1 MPAKTA
7 PAEPETIGV
16 KELPEHIRTDA
27 RALRAFLRRSKSA
40 VGGGT
45 RYKWNSLTDPEPTK
59 VIADWMASPDK
70 DQPTA
75 E

>member
-27 RALRAFLRRSKSA
+27 RALSRQARSRAVSFSGVPRLVRGTCAVTRVLAAQASRS
-40 VGGGT
+40 
-45 RYKWNSLTDPEPTK
+45 
-59 VIADWMASPDK
+59 I
-70 DQPTA
+70 
-75 E
+75 